1 MVKTEIALFVK
12 RTNIELTYIQH
23 KLNLLEAMAEDDTL
37 EDCVN
42 IGLDVIFSIEND
54 YKKAATLA
62 NSAWVKLHNAKAGN
76 EVEADG

>member
-12 RTNIELTYIQH
+12 RTNIELTCIQY
-23 KLNLLEAMAEDDTL
+23 KLKLLEAMGEDDTL
-37 EDCVN
+37 EDCANV
-42 IGLDVIFSIEND
+42 GLDILFSIEND

-62 NSAWVKLHNAKAGN
+62 NEAWVKLHNAKAGN